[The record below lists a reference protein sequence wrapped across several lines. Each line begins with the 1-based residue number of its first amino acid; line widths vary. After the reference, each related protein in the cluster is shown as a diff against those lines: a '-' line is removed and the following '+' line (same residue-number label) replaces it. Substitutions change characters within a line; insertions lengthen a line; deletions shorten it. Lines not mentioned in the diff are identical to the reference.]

1 MKLSARNQFE
11 GKVIGVNEGAVNGIV
26 SLDVNGTKISGTISM
41 SAIKELGIIEGVT
54 ATAIIKAT
62 DVMVA
67 VGELKLSA
75 RNQFAGKVT
84 SIAEGAV
91 NDIVVIDT
99 PVGAV
104 SATISKAAVE
114 ELGLAK
120 DSEAIAIIK
129 ATSVMF
135 AR

>member
-1 MKLSARNQFE
+1 MA
-11 GKVIGVNEGAVNGIV
+11 
-26 SLDVNGTKISGTISM
+26 
-41 SAIKELGIIEGVT
+41 AIKELGIIEGVT

-84 SIAEGAV
+84 SITEGAV

>member
-1 MKLSARNQFE
+1 M
-11 GKVIGVNEGAVNGIV
+11 
-26 SLDVNGTKISGTISM
+26 
-41 SAIKELGIIEGVT
+41 
-54 ATAIIKAT
+54 
-62 DVMVA
+62 
-67 VGELKLSA
+67 
-75 RNQFAGKVT
+75 
-84 SIAEGAV
+84 